1 MNIVAAVFSDWGIG
15 LGGTQ
20 QIVIPEDRDRFRK
33 LTDGGVVIVGRKTF
47 EILPGPLLNR
57 RNIVLTRDPGF
68 FVGGVVVSRSV
79 DAVLSEIEGVD
90 PDKVFVIGGA
100 ETYRAF
106 LPLCT
111 RAYVTKIDM
120 APPSDAFFPD
130 LDALPGWEL
139 ERRSGTMEYYGI
151 RYSLYVYL
159 HSSKCS

>member
-47 EILPGPLLNR
+47 ELLPGPLLNR
-57 RNIVLTRDPGF
+57 RNIVLTRDRSF
-68 FVGGVVVSRSV
+68 AVGGVVVSRSV
-79 DAVLSEIEGVD
+79 DAVLSEIAGLD

-130 LDALPGWEL
+130 LDALPDGEIGHCGETL
-139 ERRSGTMEYYGI
+139 DYDGT
-151 RYSLYVYL
+151 RYSFCMYRRN
-159 HSSKCS
+159 